1 MLLRAEKMILRR
13 GGEKL
18 RYCGGTPRPLLRR
31 LAKRDAVVRRLAKRD
46 AKPEAAHTRMARRPN
61 GRKARTAAAVSE
73 GRPTAD
79 RQQRADG
86 GRQAAEGRDA
96 QRAAR
101 PTDDCR
107 QRRHGGRRATEG
119 RHSLKAASGARRGRG
134 YGRAGRR
141 LKRAAVR
148 RYRSARR
155 ARSSPTEERWRGGK
169 KKAKGKA
176 AEGRQLTKLDITVIV
191 LRQGGGK
198 AERLDFPLTY
208 TIKTVMFN

>member
-1 MLLRAEKMILRR
+1 MGCRTMAN
-13 GGEKL
+13 
-18 RYCGGTPRPLLRR
+18 
-31 LAKRDAVVRRLAKRD
+31 
-46 AKPEAAHTRMARRPN
+46 AAPTRTARRPS
-61 GRKARTAAAVSE
+61 GRKARTAAAESE

-86 GRQAAEGRDA
+86 GRQAAEGHAA
-96 QRAAR
+96 QRAAG
-101 PTDDCR
+101 PTADCR
-107 QRRHGGRRATEG
+107 QRRHGGRRAAEG

-134 YGRAGRR
+134 CGRAGRR
-141 LKRAAVR
+141 INKAAER
-148 RYRSARR
+148 RDRSARR
-155 ARSSPTEERWRGGK
+155 ARSSPTEERRMGGK

-198 AERLDFPLTY
+198 AERLATPLTY